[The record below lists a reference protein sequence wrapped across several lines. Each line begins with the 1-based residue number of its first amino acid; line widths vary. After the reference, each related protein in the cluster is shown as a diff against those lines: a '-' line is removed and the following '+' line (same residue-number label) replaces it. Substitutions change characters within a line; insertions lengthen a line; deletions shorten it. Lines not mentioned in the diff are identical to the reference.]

1 MTLTAKDGASP
12 CRSVHSAHRSIDR
25 SRIRGCPVGAAT
37 SGRSPDALEPNAQ
50 PRSAIR
56 APSSPL
62 RGRVGRRR
70 RPAGARFYVPNTKS
84 EVAISST
91 LAEMIESSK
100 FRSASAIRKKPLKFK
115 HARQVF
121 TDLGDLKL
129 VIGSYF
135 KFECSKD
142 PDVKQAADLLMEL
155 SSSAAS
161 SSSGSPIW
169 SDEMYSWPQPEVVRL
184 KMRGMPEIC
193 VS

>member
-1 MTLTAKDGASP
+1 MQT
-12 CRSVHSAHRSIDR
+12 RSERT
-25 SRIRGCPVGAAT
+25 PT
-37 SGRSPDALEPNAQ
+37 Q
-50 PRSAIR
+50 
-56 APSSPL
+56 
-62 RGRVGRRR
+62 
-70 RPAGARFYVPNTKS
+70 FYIPNTKTEIS
-84 EVAISST
+84 ISST

-121 TDLGDLKL
+121 TDLGDPYKQNELRIK
-129 VIGSYF
+129 IGSCF

-155 SSSAAS
+155 SSSAS
-161 SSSGSPIW
+161 PSSSGSPIW